1 MSPEQ
6 ALGND
11 VDIRSDLW
19 SLGVIAFE
27 SLVGVSPFK
36 AKSTPAVLSAVCNAP
51 IVVPSQVARVPAGF
65 DAWFARACQREPKER
80 FQTAKQMAA
89 ELRPVLEK
97 PRDWLGVD
105 RKPSANQT
113 RTLLV
118 DASATSPFERR
129 GESRVPS
136 SIPAAV
142 DGQRDLQNTAVI
154 YNASRSGALLA
165 TRRGWQP
172 GETIALTLHLDSAYV
187 GETVHAHIVRVTP
200 REFTALEIRRRSL
213 LRRCAVRRYFGT
225 DPGAGTRAGM
235 SASKGAPR
243 RAGSG

>member
-200 REFTALEIRRRSL
+200 RESPLWKFDVAVCFEGALSDAILERIQ
-213 LRRCAVRRYFGT
+213 A
-225 DPGAGTRAGM
+225 RARERG
-235 SASKGAPR
+235 
-243 RAGSG
+243 